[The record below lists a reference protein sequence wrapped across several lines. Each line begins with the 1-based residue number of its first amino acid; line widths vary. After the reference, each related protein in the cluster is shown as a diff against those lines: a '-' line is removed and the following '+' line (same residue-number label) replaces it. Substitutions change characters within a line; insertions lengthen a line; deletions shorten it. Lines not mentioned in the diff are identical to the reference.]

1 MLAHLIIFIIG
12 LGILY
17 MGGELFI
24 RGSSNTARLYGIK
37 PLVVGV
43 IIVAFATS
51 SPEFFVSVLAT
62 IKRNEDLAI
71 GNIIGSCICNIG
83 MALGLAALVKP
94 IDVRVSLLKREVP
107 VLFAITLVFF
117 VFCLDFVIT
126 RKEAVLMLL
135 AFSCFLAYSI
145 KSAKEEDDG
154 RLRIEIGSA
163 SKKRSLA
170 YLAIGITGL
179 IAGSYI
185 MVNSATNLA
194 QMFGISELIIG
205 LSVVAIGTSL
215 PEITTSVVASLRN
228 EGDISVGNVIG
239 SNIFN
244 ILLIVGVMGLIRPIA
259 LDISVVRFMLPVL
272 LIYTFILLPVLRSG
286 FKISRQEGAFLLTG
300 YILYLYLLYKR

>member
-1 MLAHLIIFIIG
+1 
-12 LGILY
+12 
-17 MGGELFI
+17 
-24 RGSSNTARLYGIK
+24 
-37 PLVVGV
+37 
-43 IIVAFATS
+43 
-51 SPEFFVSVLAT
+51 
-62 IKRNEDLAI
+62 
-71 GNIIGSCICNIG
+71 
-83 MALGLAALVKP
+83 
-94 IDVRVSLLKREVP
+94 
-107 VLFAITLVFF
+107 
-117 VFCLDFVIT
+117 
-126 RKEAVLMLL
+126 
-135 AFSCFLAYSI
+135 
-145 KSAKEEDDG
+145 
-154 RLRIEIGSA
+154 
-163 SKKRSLA
+163 
-170 YLAIGITGL
+170 
-179 IAGSYI
+179 